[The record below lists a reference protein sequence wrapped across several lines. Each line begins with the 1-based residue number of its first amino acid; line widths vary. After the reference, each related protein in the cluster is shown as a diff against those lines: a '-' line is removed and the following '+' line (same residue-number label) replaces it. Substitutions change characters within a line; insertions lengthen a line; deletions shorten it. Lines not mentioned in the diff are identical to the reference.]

1 MYILDLTGY
10 EPQKAQ
16 AILQN
21 LWFWCLSIT
30 QRGDSQVYDI
40 STSYTLTAEFLE
52 SKGIPADA
60 ITPV

>member
-1 MYILDLTGY
+1 MYILDLTGF

-21 LWFWCLSIT
+21 LRFWCLSIA
-30 QRGDSQVYDI
+30 QRGDSQVYDV
-40 STSYTLTAEFLE
+40 TSNYALTAEFLE
-52 SKGIPADA
+52 SKGIPTDV

>member
-1 MYILDLTGY
+1 MYILDLTDF

-21 LWFWCLSIT
+21 LRFWCLSIA
-30 QRGDSQVYDI
+30 QRGDSQVYDV
-40 STSYTLTAEFLE
+40 TSNYALTAEFLE
-52 SKGIPADA
+52 SKGIPTDV